1 MEKQNIKFAKMLSSS
16 EMLDVLTLSVE
27 EIKVKY
33 SNIIVND

>member
-1 MEKQNIKFAKMLSSS
+1 MKKQNIKFSKMLSSS

-27 EIKVKY
+27 EVKVKY